1 MYDKAKILNSIK
13 IRFKLKIIKLKRMKK
28 PGVFLAIVGGLIGA
42 GIILS
47 FYGNYLL
54 FENLAQDNGD
64 VELGRNLIIEIE
76 LDSTKTQTG
85 IYAIQIM
92 DVERALVTA
101 KILDPFDTELQTNQ
115 IKDELFEGF
124 FDVTAT
130 GAYKLVIENKEEQVK
145 IFGVIGPQ
153 PEAWKKSLNDFSI
166 IILIIGLVGMV
177 TVAIYTIIS
186 RKKSIS

>member
-1 MYDKAKILNSIK
+1 
-13 IRFKLKIIKLKRMKK
+13 MKK
-28 PGVFLAIVGGLIGA
+28 SGLFLAIVGGLIGV

-54 FENLAQDNGD
+54 FENLIQDDGD
-64 VELGRNLIIEIE
+64 VGLGQDLIIEIE
-76 LDSTKTQTG
+76 LDETETRIG
-85 IYAIQIM
+85 IYAVQIIN
-92 DVERALVTA
+92 VQSAKVTA
-101 KILDPFDTELQTNQ
+101 KILDPFDTELESQQ

-124 FDVTAT
+124 FDVTT
-130 GAYKLVIENKEEQVK
+130 SGTYKLVIENKEEQVK

-153 PEAWKKSLNDFSI
+153 PEAWKKSLDDFSI

-177 TVAIYTIIS
+177 VVTVYTIIN